1 MMENTACLTFMPHS
15 TTIPSTSVTP
25 ALSPKRLEALE
36 SGVCPSASNHPG
48 RTVPS
53 THRTARPRPN
63 RTPRAQAQSPPG
75 RQTAPPPRPF
85 PSLRP
90 AGGGRA
96 ASPRQRPRGASPERS
111 AARRHPNTATAAAE
125 HCGDRPRPPAHE
137 RPHVT
142 RTRPC
147 HCSAGGAGGGAGV
160 VAMATRRGWAGPTA
174 MAGKRGGAACLFLS
188 LGFLSK

>member
-1 MMENTACLTFMPHS
+1 MPHS

-48 RTVPS
+48 PAHTGQQGLGP
-53 THRTARPRPN
+53 TGHPAHRPRAH
-63 RTPRAQAQSPPG
+63 RGG
-75 RQTAPPPRPF
+75 RPPRPPRPS

-90 AGGGRA
+90 AGGGGA